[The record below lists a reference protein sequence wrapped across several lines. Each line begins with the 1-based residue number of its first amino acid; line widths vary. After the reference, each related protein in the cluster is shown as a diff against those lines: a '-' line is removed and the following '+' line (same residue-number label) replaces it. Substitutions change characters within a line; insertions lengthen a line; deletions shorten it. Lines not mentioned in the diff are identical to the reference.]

1 MCGSEIKCPSVQ
13 GRKIETV
20 VEERFGNFL
29 ESNLKSEFVFFSEQG
44 GLCVMMVIWEKR
56 EKEDIK

>member
-1 MCGSEIKCPSVQ
+1 MQ

-29 ESNLKSEFVFFSEQG
+29 ESNLKSEFVFVSEQG

-56 EKEDIK
+56 EKEDMK